1 MNTRKLLKLA
11 PTLIMVAVMGY
22 STYAVQPDGPAPVDA
37 ASTKSKLAFP
47 ITSLV
52 QPDTD
57 KPNDPA
63 HLKPLRNPFLAI
75 VQPTERGRGKGGA
88 DAGQAAL
95 DPYRVLLQQMT
106 LNMTFVQGSVEYAS
120 INGRLY
126 QRGEQLEGP
135 DGARLGLSIVRV
147 TPTEVL
153 LEAEGKPYT
162 LSYPEQLTASAAPAR
177 GPARINPTTRRFG
190 PQAWPPVRFPRYAA
204 PSPISR

>member
-22 STYAVQPDGPAPVDA
+22 STYAVQPDGPTPGDA
-37 ASTKSKLAFP
+37 ASTKSKPAFP

-63 HLKPLRNPFLAI
+63 HLKPIRNPFLAI

-88 DAGQAAL
+88 DAGQAAFDL
-95 DPYRVLLQQMT
+95 YRVLLQQMT

-135 DGARLGLSIVRV
+135 DGARSVFSIVRV
-147 TPTEVL
+147 KPTEVL
-153 LEAEGKPYT
+153 LEAEGKSYT

-177 GPARINPTTRRFG
+177 GPARTHPAAGRAYPPG
-190 PQAWPPVRFPRYAA
+190 WPPMRFPRSAA
-204 PSPISR
+204 FYPAPR